1 MQMDYGQP
9 PSVPQHVQAPPPDFP
24 LPELSGDMGL
34 DPLIA
39 PGHSNEQERLEWLDT
54 DI

>member
-9 PSVPQHVQAPPPDFP
+9 PSVPQQMQSPPADYP
-24 LPELSGDMGL
+24 LPELSGDIGL
-34 DPLIA
+34 DPGMA
-39 PGHSNEQERLEWLDT
+39 PGHGNEDQLEWLDT

>member
-9 PSVPQHVQAPPPDFP
+9 PSVPQVQPPPPDFP

-34 DPLIA
+34 DPGIA
-39 PGHSNEQERLEWLDT
+39 PGHETDQDRLEWLDT